1 MHTPPVAHDA
11 GAIVVVVVV
20 GATVVVVVGATVV
33 VVAAT
38 VAAERIHVCRLP
50 EAHALV
56 TDQRNT
62 PVLPSAHN
70 NKTLLTGTA
79 RNGAA
84 QPDAAATDTNRV
96 LSLGFIDEA
105 SQHNKGADFDADQI
119 CLPPTQLAL
128 EVTRLAT
135 PDEASTH
142 TATALGKRLASAT
155 PPAHNTPAN
164 NATAIPARP
173 NRFITLSCPETTGHG
188 GVRGMPHRLSD
199 LYNNFK
205 HSLLSETLVS
215 SVNTWSK

>member
-1 MHTPPVAHDA
+1 LPTAHTPPCAHVNA
-11 GAIVVVVVV
+11 TVVVVGATVVVV
-20 GATVVVVVGATVV
+20 GATVVVVVGVTVVVVVVVTVV

-38 VAAERIHVCRLP
+38 VAAERIQTCRLP

-62 PVLPSAHN
+62 PDLPSAHN

-96 LSLGFIDEA
+96 LSLGFNDEA
-105 SQHNKGADFDADQI
+105 SQHNNGADFDADQN
-119 CLPPTQLAL
+119 CLPPTQLAV
-128 EVTRLAT
+128 EATRLAT
-135 PDEASTH
+135 PDEASKH

-164 NATAIPARP
+164 NATAIPARA
-173 NRFITLSCPETTGHG
+173 NRFITFSCPKTTGHG
-188 GVRGMPHRLSD
+188 GVRGMPHSIVKSF
-199 LYNNFK
+199 NNK
-205 HSLLSETLVS
+205 H
-215 SVNTWSK
+215 